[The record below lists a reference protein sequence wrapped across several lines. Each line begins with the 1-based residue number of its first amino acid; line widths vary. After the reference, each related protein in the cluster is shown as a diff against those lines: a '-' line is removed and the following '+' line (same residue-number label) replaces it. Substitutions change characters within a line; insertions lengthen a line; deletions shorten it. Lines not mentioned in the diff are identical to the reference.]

1 MLPIY
6 NKMRRRI
13 LYETLSNDLKVLK
26 FCCDSN
32 DCRRLFQILADAL
45 EETRSPSVFSIVVNG
60 PDARAEVVC
69 QSLLDSD
76 HAF

>member
-1 MLPIY
+1 M
-6 NKMRRRI
+6 
-13 LYETLSNDLKVLK
+13 LK

-32 DCRRLFQILADAL
+32 DCRRLLQILADAL

-60 PDARAEVVC
+60 PPLDTDARAEVVC